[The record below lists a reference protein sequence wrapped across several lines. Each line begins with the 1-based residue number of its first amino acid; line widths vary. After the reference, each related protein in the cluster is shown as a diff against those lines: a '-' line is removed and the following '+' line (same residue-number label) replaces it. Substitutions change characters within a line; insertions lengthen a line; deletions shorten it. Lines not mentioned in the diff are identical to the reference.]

1 MLARYF
7 CANVMETVGSLIGT
21 LQDGIWEVPV
31 TLNCVQGLRHE
42 LTKEARKLVDLENLP
57 GCKTAMEYL
66 REEGWWEVARPM
78 DTATDMVDLI
88 QPLLSCES
96 WDWHV
101 ASTACVLMK

>member
-1 MLARYF
+1 MLAWYF
-7 CANVMETVGSLIGT
+7 CANVMETVGSLIGV

-31 TLNCVQGLRHE
+31 TLDCLQGLH
-42 LTKEARKLVDLENLP
+42 RKLMIKARALVDPETLP

-66 REEGWWEVARPM
+66 RDAGWWEVARSV

-96 WDWHV
+96 WDWHA
-101 ASTACVLMK
+101 ASTA